1 MRPSLKHRLSLVA
14 TAPRSNSAF
23 TIVDLPT
30 PPGPAISTDR
40 PWSAP
45 TLHTDACS
53 GARPRCCPHHRAG
66 YCKRTARMSKRALDR
81 RTTDAARPAGGGRH
95 LARISRDGCLVVISR
110 SRPEE
115 QASRTTTWPGR
126 RQASLVRI
134 SHPRVSNAATLSSTV
149 TRMSGRE
156 ASACV
161 EWPPTPSSNTPD
173 KNRCRQLS
181 SICSPADLNTARIR
195 TRRGRGSRAP
205 IGARRHWQAPA
216 STPASDPRVG
226 CGRLLPHPWPR
237 RNTASP
243 TGQ

>member
-1 MRPSLKHRLSLVA
+1 MRPSLKHKLSLVA

-30 PPGPAISTDR
+30 PPGPAMRTDR

-45 TLHTDACS
+45 TVQTDACN

-66 YCKRTARMSKRALDR
+66 YCRRTARMSKRDLER
-81 RTTDAARPAGGGRH
+81 RTTDAARPTGGGRQR
-95 LARISRDGCLVVISR
+95 ARISRVGPPVVISR

-126 RQASLVRI
+126 RHASLVRT
-134 SHPRVSNAATLSSTV
+134 SHPRVSNAATVSSTV
-149 TRMSGRE
+149 TRTSGPE
-156 ASACV
+156 ASAGV
-161 EWPPTPSSNTPD
+161 NWPPTPSSNTPD

-195 TRRGRGSRAP
+195 TRRGRGSRVP
-205 IGARRHWQAPA
+205 IGAPRHWQVRA
-216 STPASDPRVG
+216 STQA
-226 CGRLLPHPWPR
+226 
-237 RNTASP
+237 
-243 TGQ
+243 